1 MNTLHWSAFVLLEL
15 SKLQE
20 EEWMKQSPDLLSVHL
35 PPENQQQK
43 LTDICFLHMSKPLK
57 LVAVFCIKNR
67 SPQSG
72 PVTWKWLF
80 GNFGS
85 L

>member
-1 MNTLHWSAFVLLEL
+1 
-15 SKLQE
+15 
-20 EEWMKQSPDLLSVHL
+20 MKQSRDLLSVHL

-57 LVAVFCIKNR
+57 LVPVFCIKNR
-67 SPQSG
+67 SPRSG

-85 L
+85 LQPNSDHLFSCIPTLAFESV

>member
-57 LVAVFCIKNR
+57 LVPVFCIKNR
-67 SPQSG
+67 SP
-72 PVTWKWLF
+72 
-80 GNFGS
+80 
-85 L
+85 

>member
-1 MNTLHWSAFVLLEL
+1 MNTLHKSAFVLLEL

-35 PPENQQQK
+35 QPENQRQK
-43 LTDICFLHMSKPLK
+43 LTDICFLHISKPLK
-57 LVAVFCIKNR
+57 LVPVFCIKNR
-67 SPQSG
+67 SPRSG

-80 GNFGS
+80 SNFGS